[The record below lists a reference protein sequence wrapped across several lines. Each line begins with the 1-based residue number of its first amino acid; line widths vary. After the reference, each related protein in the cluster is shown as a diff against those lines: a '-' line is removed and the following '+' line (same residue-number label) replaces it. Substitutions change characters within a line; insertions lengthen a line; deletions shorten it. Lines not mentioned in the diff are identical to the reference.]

1 MFSLLFPSLS
11 FSFLFFPFLSFLSF
25 LSFSFLL
32 FPSLSFSFL
41 LFLSL
46 QSDAGSLKITG
57 TIRTLSPLFSFHL
70 SGHHILSSSSSS
82 RSLLSSLFHSKP
94 AASSFQL
101 GNYHP
106 SSFITGDNPDC
117 GNHTIDI
124 TSFLRDGGQEHGG
137 MTAVSEIIL
146 YDQHH
151 QAFKKTVE
159 SLDFLSFLSSSSE
172 RNCLLDHYH
181 PDNKHSSS
189 SSSSSNDNS
198 NRNSRSSAGSVGG
211 SNHTSNGMKDMPF
224 LTFSNCKIIQNPSCF
239 HNVSCLILVSLFLL
253 PHLFFFLLLLGFFSC
268 ASLSSIVFLFVSF
281 SCF

>member
-1 MFSLLFPSLS
+1 VSVFRF
-11 FSFLFFPFLSFLSF
+11 FCCCYFL
-25 LSFSFLL
+25 FSFLL
-32 FPSLSFSFL
+32 F
-41 LFLSL
+41 

-94 AASSFQL
+94 TASSFQL
-101 GNYHP
+101 GNYPP
-106 SSFITGDNPDC
+106 SSLITGDNPDY
-117 GNHTIDI
+117 GNHTVDI
-124 TSFLRDGGQEHGG
+124 TSFLRDGGQEHG

-159 SLDFLSFLSSSSE
+159 SLDFLSFLSSSSSSE
-172 RNCLLDHYH
+172 RNCLLDQYH

-211 SNHTSNGMKDMPF
+211 SDHTSNGMKDMPF

-239 HNVSCLILVSLFLL
+239 HNVSCDYC
-253 PHLFFFLLLLGFFSC
+253 FFSFPC
-268 ASLSSIVFLFVSF
+268 FLPFPVLVVN
-281 SCF
+281 

>member
-1 MFSLLFPSLS
+1 VSFFRFFAISLLFPSLS
-11 FSFLFFPFLSFLSF
+11 FSFLRF
-25 LSFSFLL
+25 
-32 FPSLSFSFL
+32 
-41 LFLSL
+41 

-94 AASSFQL
+94 TASSFQL

-106 SSFITGDNPDC
+106 SSLITGDNPDY
-117 GNHTIDI
+117 GNHTVDI
-124 TSFLRDGGQEHGG
+124 TPFLRDGGQEHG
-137 MTAVSEIIL
+137 MTAVSDIIL

-159 SLDFLSFLSSSSE
+159 SLDFLSFLSSSSSE

-189 SSSSSNDNS
+189 SSSSSDNNS
-198 NRNSRSSAGSVGG
+198 SRNSRSSAGSVGG
-211 SNHTSNGMKDMPF
+211 SDHTSNGMKDMPF

-239 HNVSCLILVSLFLL
+239 HNVSC
-253 PHLFFFLLLLGFFSC
+253 
-268 ASLSSIVFLFVSF
+268 FLFVLVFPSF
-281 SCF
+281 TFVFLSFYCLGVLSLVFLSFPSCFSLVSFLFLFLVVN